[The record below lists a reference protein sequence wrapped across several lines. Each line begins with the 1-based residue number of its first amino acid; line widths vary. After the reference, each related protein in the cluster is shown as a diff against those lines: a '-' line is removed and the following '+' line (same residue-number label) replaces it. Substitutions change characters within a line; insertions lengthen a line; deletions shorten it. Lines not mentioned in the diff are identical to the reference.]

1 MPRKIGRKKTVGR
14 VKHKNKKMTRRRTHT
29 KNTRKKL
36 KKTRKKMKR
45 IQGGGSGSSSNMGIS
60 RRTTMD
66 AERAIA
72 HDKPPLLREFLN
84 LEQGSKFLEDA
95 LAQEVGAEWEYDGP
109 FVNRMIE
116 ARRIAENYKITGNK
130 SADKKQW
137 KKLLRRADTKIK
149 NHLMG
154 ELTLGI
160 ADARAGE
167 ADRLAAAINMANEC
181 LYQEEE
187 EFKALVD
194 MAYKVNNEIARKG
207 GQAEKDALI
216 KLIMEKKSEDF
227 SGTEKEND
235 AKRWRETTGIDKLS
249 ETALRREAAKLGIE
263 PYAGIEEQKKVEE
276 DERQERMERMERV
289 KQEEQG
295 AQEEQ
300 EAQEAQEAQG
310 AQEKSRPIERDTQSE
325 NPILII

>member
-1 MPRKIGRKKTVGR
+1 M
-14 VKHKNKKMTRRRTHT
+14 
-29 KNTRKKL
+29 
-36 KKTRKKMKR
+36 
-45 IQGGGSGSSSNMGIS
+45 GSSSSTSSSTTSS
-60 RRTTMD
+60 RRTTMQ

-72 HDKPPLLREFLN
+72 HDKPTLPRQFIT

-95 LAQEVGAEWEYDGP
+95 LAYEVGAEWEYDAP

-116 ARRIAENYKITGNK
+116 ARRIAENYKGGSGRTEG
-130 SADKKQW
+130 KQW
-137 KKLLRRADTKIK
+137 GKLLRRADTKIK
-149 NHLMG
+149 RHLMG
-154 ELTLGI
+154 ELKLGI
-160 ADARAGE
+160 EDARAGE
-167 ADRLAAAINMANEC
+167 AGRLATAINMANEC

-216 KLIMEKKSEDF
+216 KLIMEKKSEEF

-249 ETALRREAAKLGIE
+249 ETALRLEAANLGIE
-263 PYAGIEEQKKVEE
+263 PYAGIEQQKKIDA
-276 DERQERMERMERV
+276 DERQERAKQK

-295 AQEEQ
+295 AQGAQGAQ
-300 EAQEAQEAQG
+300 EAQEAQEA
-310 AQEKSRPIERDTQSE
+310 AREEAAREKAAREEAT
-325 NPILII
+325 ILII